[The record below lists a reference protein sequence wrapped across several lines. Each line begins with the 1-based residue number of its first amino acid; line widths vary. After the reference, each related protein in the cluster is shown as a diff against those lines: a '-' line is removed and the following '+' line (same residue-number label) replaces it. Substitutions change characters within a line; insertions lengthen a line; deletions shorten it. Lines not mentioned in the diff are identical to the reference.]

1 MNYYKNSERGDIQW
15 DDLKSFCLCLG
26 GPSLSAILKRLCQTP
41 AHRSGLPD
49 IAGKFYLL
57 RVDLSSN
64 IVVNHYLAWNSNGI
78 SGGYCLAEVKAPNDK
93 LSFAQKCWLKFFCD
107 KGNEN
112 LEITSQRVICRK

>member
-1 MNYYKNSERGDIQW
+1 MNYYKNSERGDITW

-57 RVDLSSN
+57 SVETSFVLRGVPVRINFSLDPKFQSS
-64 IVVNHYLAWNSNGI
+64 I
-78 SGGYCLAEVKAPNDK
+78 
-93 LSFAQKCWLKFFCD
+93 LSF
-107 KGNEN
+107 
-112 LEITSQRVICRK
+112 

>member
-1 MNYYKNSERGDIQW
+1 MNYYKNSERGDITW

-49 IAGKFYLL
+49 IAGKFLL
-57 RVDLSSN
+57 VTRHRLWY
-64 IVVNHYLAWNSNGI
+64 HRGYRYLAWNSNGI
-78 SGGYCLAEVKAPNDK
+78 TGGYCLAEVKAPNDK

-112 LEITSQRVICRK
+112 LKKTNKS